1 MRKPIKVLVIDDSLV
16 FRESLRRVLDQDP
29 ALEVVGVAADVFQ
42 ANELI
47 ETLQPDV
54 LTLDIEMPRMNGIE
68 FLKRLMAQCPL
79 PVIVISSVS
88 QRAFDAIR
96 EGAVDFISK
105 PATGSGGLASLAREL
120 ILKVKIAS
128 TAKIGPARRQD
139 CPRISPAT
147 DAKTEETLSKLRP
160 GFLDPVQ
167 HKLKE
172 ERPVELIVMGAS
184 TGGTEAISKILCQLP
199 GDLPPILIVQHMMPL
214 FTKLFAERLDKS
226 CRLAVSEAVDGL
238 MLRRGSVILAAG
250 EHHLSIMRNGR
261 DLVVS
266 SQKGERVNG
275 HCPAVDVLFESA
287 SRLRNI
293 PLLAVLLTGM
303 GYDGAKGMLALKK
316 QGAITIGQDED
327 SCVVY
332 GMPKVAFDLG
342 GVDLQVPLD
351 QMAPLILACTKS
363 LTPGRV

>member
-1 MRKPIKVLVIDDSLV
+1 MRKTIKVLVIDDSLV

-42 ANELI
+42 ANDLI
-47 ETLQPDV
+47 ESLQPDV

-68 FLKRLMAQCPL
+68 FLKRLMDQCPL
-79 PVIVISSVS
+79 PVIVVSSVS

-105 PATGSGGLASLAREL
+105 PAAGSGGLASLAREL

-128 TAKIGPARRQD
+128 TAKIGPARRQA

-226 CRLAVSEAVDGL
+226 CRLAVSEAVDGQV
-238 MLRRGSVILAAG
+238 LRRGSVILAAG
-250 EHHLSIMRNGR
+250 EHHLSIMRKGR

>member
-1 MRKPIKVLVIDDSLV
+1 
-16 FRESLRRVLDQDP
+16 
-29 ALEVVGVAADVFQ
+29 VGVAADVFQ
-42 ANELI
+42 ANDLI
-47 ETLQPDV
+47 ESLQPDV

-68 FLKRLMAQCPL
+68 FLKRLMDQCPL
-79 PVIVISSVS
+79 PVIVVSSVS

-105 PATGSGGLASLAREL
+105 PAAGSGGLASLAREL

-128 TAKIGPARRQD
+128 TAKIGPARRQA

-199 GDLPPILIVQHMMPL
+199 GDLPHILIVQHMMPL

-226 CRLAVSEAVDGL
+226 CRLAVSEAVDGQV
-238 MLRRGSVILAAG
+238 LRRGSVILAAG
-250 EHHLSIMRNGR
+250 EHHLSIMRKGR

-351 QMAPLILACTKS
+351 QMAPLILSCTKS

>member
-1 MRKPIKVLVIDDSLV
+1 MRKTIKVLVIDDSLV

-42 ANELI
+42 ANDQI
-47 ETLQPDV
+47 ESLQPDV

-68 FLKRLMAQCPL
+68 FLKRLMDQCPL
-79 PVIVISSVS
+79 PVIVVSSVS

-105 PATGSGGLASLAREL
+105 PAAGSGGLASLAREL

-128 TAKIGPARRQD
+128 TAKIGPARRQA

-226 CRLAVSEAVDGL
+226 CRLAVSEAVDGQV
-238 MLRRGSVILAAG
+238 LRRGSVILAAG
-250 EHHLSIMRNGR
+250 EHHLSIMRKGR